1 MAKDYKD
8 AKTVWV
14 TLDTQLYYAQVFEEN
29 RDKGEMHS
37 ETDGVTKVTLRLTDE
52 QIQDMKDKGVP
63 ESALGYQTFKDMT
76 IGDETFRTYTA
87 KRPWV
92 SKYLKNEDGS
102 KVEMGAPLVFD
113 YNKAAETFKE
123 AGGNGFIKDE
133 HITPWLM
140 KDGLLGNG
148 TKAKVKLSIYR
159 GKNKAGKPTCVV
171 TLEKIAITD
180 HVPYEGGTVQDPDNI
195 SF

>member
-1 MAKDYKD
+1 MAYDKKES
-8 AKTVWV
+8 KTLWV
-14 TLDTQLYYAQVFEEN
+14 TYDAQLYYAQVFEEN

-37 ETDGVTKVTLRLTDE
+37 ETDGVTKVTLRLSDE
-52 QIQDMKDKGVP
+52 DIQDLKNKGVP
-63 ESALGYQTFKDMT
+63 EVALGYQMFKDLT
-76 IGDETFRTYTA
+76 VDGETFVTYVV

-102 KVEMGAPLVFD
+102 AIVMGAPLVFD

-123 AGGNGFIKDE
+123 SGGTGFIKDE
-133 HITPWLM
+133 HITPWSM
-140 KDGLLGNG
+140 KDGLIGNG

-180 HVPYEGGTVQDPDNI
+180 LVAYEGGTVQDPDNI